1 MYVAATWIIFVANA
15 ILAVIMIARLYA
27 MYQGSRKVLM
37 ILIAIFL
44 TVYIAVGLVSGIS
57 EGHSSIKELIL
68 SGTHQYILQ
77 EEERS
82 LVLMILVVCILTMC
96 EVIALC
102 FALWIA
108 VKRCRELRRYS
119 AGGFVEGFLGAL
131 MKSHIIHFASFV
143 VMSCFQLGLLSHRI
157 TGDPYFLEY
166 RVYSGLSQTFS
177 LLQLFVLGPRLI
189 IDVREYHA
197 KLIADS
203 DAPIGMTS
211 IAFRER
217 VHVSTSSTV

>member
-1 MYVAATWIIFVANA
+1 MA
-15 ILAVIMIARLYA
+15 ILGYSSPE
-27 MYQGSRKVLM
+27 GSRVSALLLCLASSSGYYPTGSQGYVHLLPNSACKHGSS
-37 ILIAIFL
+37 FL
-44 TVYIAVGLVSGIS
+44 
-57 EGHSSIKELIL
+57 
-68 SGTHQYILQ
+68 Q
-77 EEERS
+77 
-82 LVLMILVVCILTMC
+82 
-96 EVIALC
+96 
-102 FALWIA
+102 
-108 VKRCRELRRYS
+108 
-119 AGGFVEGFLGAL
+119 
-131 MKSHIIHFASFV
+131 
-143 VMSCFQLGLLSHRI
+143 
-157 TGDPYFLEY
+157 DPYFLEY